1 MDKKQ
6 VLKVLGL
13 NSRGKPYKRA
23 NLSAMNRY
31 LTANN
36 VTPVANTR
44 QAYVAIDDIL
54 KKKSAISKALN
65 LTTRGIIRPF
75 KNVTKFGVF
84 IDMNELAENIID
96 NDIEENGSPTDTS
109 IELAYQNPFAP
120 LNNYFKLIRYLKQLK
135 NVMTKGMKNKIV
147 RFKFMVTSVTSSGGN
162 YEVNEQTGELEY
174 VGLQFKTN
182 YTWSS
187 IIDIGDDRDMM
198 YFNIIME
205 YKRILERLASYDVEV
220 DLITRI
226 NILRPPSS
234 MTGDRVKKLTAFASS
249 ITDRKYHNATLTST
263 TKHRNCIYQTYYINN
278 NFEDI
283 KNWVYKK
290 NREKFI
296 KEELEKETQDIQDA
310 VKDGR
315 LIDAMVLFAKKDNK
329 PQYLRFF
336 RDEAPPVLIQPNGDY
351 MDITPAEIPNHTR
364 VFLYYHNHVA
374 PAVYIKNKDEK
385 TEEEEQARKSFTLK
399 KTKFS
404 PQLKEDQFKK
414 EYTLDYETYTH
425 KSGFQRPY
433 ALCTNEYEFYGIDCT
448 EQFIKYI
455 DANIVIE
462 TDTSKTK
469 SKTKVPKYRFWT
481 FNGSRFDNFFLYME
495 LLKRCPTCE
504 MIIDNSSIKCIKY
517 HNVYFHDFNLIY
529 AGSLKKVAKSF
540 KISLGK
546 TTFPYKFC
554 LKQNLN
560 YVGAV
565 PSNEYWN
572 NKYDKFHWIFSNQVI
587 PQIIN
592 KNNVCKFDM
601 KEHTLKYC
609 KRDCKVLLECVNQH
623 LKESKGEIKRADGKT
638 RLFNTQ
644 GCPTG
649 AGVALKC
656 FRDVFLDEDIKPSN
670 KATQVLERDAYKGGR
685 TEVFVKKFTYDKYS
699 HKKCYYYDR
708 NSSYPASMCDDV
720 CSKYVITLKDFSNVN
735 MIYHTEYHEDNSSGI
750 VPHWLY
756 QIEGVYENNDEALI
770 PNLLYRDTKTKRIIS
785 LKSVPLSCHWGV
797 EILHAMKL
805 GFKITRCDKVV
816 VYEASPI
823 FKEFA
828 EYFYGERLK
837 VKKTD
842 PAKSE
847 YYKLQLNSLYG
858 KMATKDKNET
868 VIIREEFQ
876 FEEFLNDEKVKILD
890 FHLLGEDA
898 VKLEITRDDYDCKI
912 GSLVRLSSYITALAR
927 TDLAEVMLSC
937 GHENI
942 AYCDTDSVFTFKKP
956 EDGMIDQKILGKWKS
971 EIGSDFIINA
981 DWYAPKTYRY
991 ETSGGKKA
999 VAGKGV
1005 KSNLLSF
1012 ENMENINT
1020 DKGQKYDFSVSTG
1033 DGMFQRSLEGIKI
1046 INSARIIKCVYN
1058 KRKWSGINSSP
1069 YTDIEEWR
1077 HQNELDKQVCKEK
1090 YNKSTFTLNLN

>member
-1 MDKKQ
+1 MDKKEI
-6 VLKVLGL
+6 LNVLGL

-31 LTANN
+31 LADNG
-36 VTPVANTR
+36 VASVPTTK
-44 QAYVAIDDIL
+44 QAYVAIDTIL
-54 KKKSAISKALN
+54 KRKKKVSKALN
-65 LTTRGIIRPF
+65 LSSRGIIRPY
-75 KNVTKFGVF
+75 KNVSKFGVF
-84 IDMNELAENIID
+84 IDMDELFRTLLTEEPTYDDVVNNQDIAFDSPFNQLNEL
-96 NDIEENGSPTDTS
+96 
-109 IELAYQNPFAP
+109 Y
-120 LNNYFKLIRYLKQLK
+120 KLSRYLIQLK
-135 NVMTKGMKNKIV
+135 NTASKGLKNKIV
-147 RFKFMVTSVTSSGGN
+147 RFKFMVSMVLEITEGEVEDNTDRKFKLHHAWSKMMNIEDNQQKLYFKLLKEYQKAIKDVASVP
-162 YEVNEQTGELEY
+162 VP
-174 VGLQFKTN
+174 
-182 YTWSS
+182 
-187 IIDIGDDRDMM
+187 IH
-198 YFNIIME
+198 
-205 YKRILERLASYDVEV
+205 A
-220 DLITRI
+220 ITRI
-226 NILRPPSS
+226 NILRPVRS
-234 MTGDRVKKLTAFASS
+234 MTNDRIKKLTAFASD

-283 KNWVYKK
+283 KKWIYKK

-296 KEELEKETQDIQDA
+296 KDELEKEPQDIQDA

-315 LIDAMVLFAKKDNK
+315 LVDALILFAKKDNK

-351 MDITPAEIPNHTR
+351 MDITPAEIPNNTR

-374 PAVYIKNKDEK
+374 PAVYVKNKDEK
-385 TEEEEQARKSFTLK
+385 GEEDTIK
-399 KTKFS
+399 KTYTLSQTSQKVRKY
-404 PQLKEDQFKK
+404 LKEDQFA
-414 EYTLDYETYTH
+414 EEFTLDYETYTH

-433 ALCTNEYEFYGIDCT
+433 ALCTNMYEFYGIDCT

-455 DANIVIE
+455 DTNLVIK

-495 LLKRCPTCE
+495 LLKRNPTCE

-529 AGSLKKVAKSF
+529 AGGLASVAKSF
-540 KISLGK
+540 KISLSK

-554 LKQNLN
+554 VKQNLN
-560 YVGAV
+560 YVGQV

-572 NKYDKFHWIFSNQVI
+572 NKYDKFHWIFSNQVL

-592 KNNVCKFDM
+592 KNNICKFDM

-609 KRDCKVLLECVNQH
+609 KRDCKVLLACVKQH
-623 LKESKGEIKRADGKT
+623 LKESKGEITRADGST

-656 FRDVFLDEDIKPSN
+656 FKDVFLDEDIKPSN
-670 KATQVLERDAYKGGR
+670 KATQLLERDAYKGGR
-685 TEVFVKKFTYDKYS
+685 TEVFVKKFTYDEITQ
-699 HKKCYYYDR
+699 KKCHYYDR
-708 NSSYPASMCDDV
+708 NSSYPASMCEDV
-720 CSKYVITLKDFSNVN
+720 CANYVITLKDFENVD
-735 MIYHTEYHEDNSSGI
+735 MIYQTEYHEGNSSGI
-750 VPHWLY
+750 VRHWLY
-756 QIEGVYENNDEALI
+756 QIEGVYENDDDALI
-770 PNLLYRDTKTKRIIS
+770 PNILYRDEKTKRIIS
-785 LKSVPLSCHWGV
+785 LKNVPLSCHWGV

-842 PAKSE
+842 PAKSA

-868 VIIREEFQ
+868 IIITEDWR
-876 FEEFLNDEKVKILD
+876 FEDFLNDEKVKILD
-890 FHLLGEDA
+890 FQLLGEDA

-942 AYCDTDSVFTFKKP
+942 AYCDTDSVFTFQKP
-956 EDGMIDQKILGKWKS
+956 QEDMIDQSILGKWKS

-991 ETSGGKKA
+991 ETSRGKKA

-1012 ENMENINT
+1012 ENMENINS
-1020 DKGQKYDFSVSTG
+1020 DNGQKYDFSISTG

-1058 KRKWSGINSSP
+1058 KRKWTGIKSSP

-1077 HQNELDKQVCKEK
+1077 HQNELDKQTCKEK
-1090 YNKSTFTLNLN
+1090 YNKSTFTLNLS